1 MESKDNERDTKLCLS
16 ALFFGQQVSSLRRQ
30 HVETILKGIS
40 KRSALVLAV
49 GSANRN
55 YLALKKDFRNKQN
68 ELANSKN
75 SDPFHLMEIGKGGS
89 QIAPQK
95 NLSRDDLTTAIVDT
109 LPHWFFE
116 AKNLKGE
123 REPFSTDFGLLEL
136 RAGWVLSLE
145 AGLRDLWM
153 SALWEA
159 RELKK
164 EGEDLIFG
172 PSDRESDA
180 YWFASQMR
188 TETALLGP
196 LALFH
201 DLPEDREDTRYVKTV
216 SFAQSR
222 KGRAR
227 LNASNPSPRKLQSLN
242 ETMNTLEHS
251 YIEDFLDVPIEV
263 AGAEITMRLLV
274 QSLWLLGEVGSG
286 MISSVQAK
294 AIRSYRDAKD
304 FSLRISKSNCLR
316 AFKVG
321 LGVEEIVAKSI
332 LSQLVLSPDDTAKCF
347 RDGAWFHP
355 LIELDEEH
363 VMIVFPSVEVGAKI
377 RFVERTL
384 SELLG
389 PDLTKVK
396 SLGETFEVGV
406 RERISAAL
414 VGNECIYD
422 FSCLPH
428 ALDEVNNGGEEIDL
442 LFRIGGRVVV
452 AELKCLIAPN
462 ESIERFNH
470 LSKLEEAAKQA
481 KRKAEW
487 LSNNLSLVEESLGVD
502 AAKVEITPL
511 VVLNQRIGSGLVIDG
526 VAITDIFLLEL
537 FANEGS
543 YSSGAAMTKGKK
555 AVAFTKFYNNQEEA
569 EAAIAKVFASPPP
582 LKPFIESIE
591 WIRVEFPIG
600 TGRIFLEHPRLKDGA
615 LVTPELEAA
624 AGAFFQNEGLP
635 DKA

>member
-1 MESKDNERDTKLCLS
+1 R
-16 ALFFGQQVSSLRRQ
+16 
-30 HVETILKGIS
+30 
-40 KRSALVLAV
+40 RSAQAPARVTLRHNIWCGRELT
-49 GSANRN
+49 GDPHTHTNREE
-55 YLALKKDFRNKQN
+55 AKD
-68 ELANSKN
+68 
-75 SDPFHLMEIGKGGS
+75 SDPFHLMDVGKSGS

-95 NLSRDDLTTAIVDT
+95 NLSQDDLTTAIVDT

-136 RAGWVLSLE
+136 RAGWVLSVE

-172 PSDRESDA
+172 PADRESDG

-188 TETALLGP
+188 TEAALWGP

-201 DLPEDREDTRYVKTV
+201 DMPEDREDTRYVQTV

-227 LNASNPSPRKLQSLN
+227 LNASKPSPRKLQSLN
-242 ETMNTLEHS
+242 ETLSILEHS
-251 YIEDFLDVPIEV
+251 YIKDFLDVPIEV
-263 AGAEITMRLLV
+263 AGADITMRLLV

-286 MISSVQAK
+286 MISSVHAK
-294 AIRSYRDAKD
+294 AIRSYRDAKN

-316 AFKVG
+316 AFRVG

-355 LIELDEEH
+355 LIELDEEY
-363 VMIVFPSVEVGAKI
+363 VMIVLPSVEAGAKI

-396 SLGETFEVGV
+396 SLGETFEIGV
-406 RERISAAL
+406 RERINAAFA
-414 VGNECIYD
+414 GNECIYD

-428 ALDEVNNGGEEIDL
+428 ALDEVDNGGEEIDL

-452 AELKCLIAPN
+452 AEVKCLVAPN

-487 LSNNLSLVEESLGVD
+487 LSNNLPLVEE
-502 AAKVEITPL
+502 
-511 VVLNQRIGSGLVIDG
+511 
-526 VAITDIFLLEL
+526 LLEV
-537 FANEGS
+537 GS
-543 YSSGAAMTKGKK
+543 
-555 AVAFTKFYNNQEEA
+555 
-569 EAAIAKVFASPPP
+569 
-582 LKPFIESIE
+582 L
-591 WIRVEFPIG
+591 
-600 TGRIFLEHPRLKDGA
+600 
-615 LVTPELEAA
+615 LVPC
-624 AGAFFQNEGLP
+624 G
-635 DKA
+635 